1 MLTMYVKTVPSPYK
15 VNIKVLHKT
24 LFHTVKKREKRL
36 IYNNEG
42 RDLKWVDQ
50 RRIQDANKV
59 AK

>member
-1 MLTMYVKTVPSPYK
+1 MW
-15 VNIKVLHKT
+15 NF
-24 LFHTVKKREKRL
+24 LFYTVKKREKRL

-42 RDLKWVDQ
+42 GDLKWADQ